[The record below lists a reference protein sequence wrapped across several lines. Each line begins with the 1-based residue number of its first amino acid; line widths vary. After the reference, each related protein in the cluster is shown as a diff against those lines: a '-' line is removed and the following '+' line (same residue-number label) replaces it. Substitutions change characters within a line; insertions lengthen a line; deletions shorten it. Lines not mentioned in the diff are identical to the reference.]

1 MLTKVNDTDLRILSL
16 FTKGYEKEY
25 YIREVEKLLEVSS
38 RTALVTLAK
47 LEKKGILESKIKGK
61 IKIYTI
67 KKSSLSREY
76 LLLTEQYKKIQF
88 LEKNPL
94 VKEVLEKADEFM
106 QGIVI
111 IFGSYAK
118 EIQKE
123 DSDLDL
129 FIVGKFDEKKIK
141 EVGKKYGLDINIK
154 SYPMNIFEKEIRDD
168 ILLKEVIEN
177 HILIKDAEGF
187 VRRVVKWIKSNG
199 A

>member
-25 YIREVEKLLEVSS
+25 YIREAEKLLNVSS

-47 LEKKGILESKIKGK
+47 LEKKGILESKTQGK
-61 IKIYTI
+61 NKTYTI

-106 QGIVI
+106 QGIII

-118 EIQKE
+118 GIQKE

-129 FIVGKFDEKKIK
+129 FIVGTFDEKKIK
-141 EVGKKYGLDINIK
+141 EAGHKYGLDINIK

-168 ILLKEVIEN
+168 ILLKEIIEY

-187 VRRVVKWIKSNG
+187 VRRVVKWIK
-199 A
+199 